1 MTFDASW
8 SAPLARRGV
17 AAAATD
23 GGVLG
28 KIAEK
33 DFAVGFVEPTN
44 IYTGVDRALNYGLI
58 LIGLGFLTCF
68 MIEAAS
74 GLKAHPAQYVMVGVA
89 QSVFCLLRSRSQG
102 GWEATW
108 PSPWRPR

>member
-1 MTFDASW
+1 MS
-8 SAPLARRGV
+8 SV

-23 GGVLG
+23 SGVLSQ
-28 KIAEK
+28 IADK
-33 DFAVGFVEPTN
+33 DFAVRFVEPTN
-44 IYTGVDRALNYGLI
+44 IYTGVDRALKYGLMF
-58 LIGLGFLTCF
+58 IGLVFLTYF
-68 MIEAAS
+68 MIEVAS

-89 QSVFCLLRSRSQG
+89 QAVFCLLRSRSQG